1 MSIIQKSEST
11 FEASLGDTRA
21 SAMRGM
27 LAFLFSGVQLSNQ
40 AVDGCPALPENSPN
54 ASLVNAYP
62 TPAAP
67 LKFIDKS
74 TFL

>member
-54 ASLVNAYP
+54 A
-62 TPAAP
+62 
-67 LKFIDKS
+67 
-74 TFL
+74 